1 MPPPEASTALARF
14 GISGEKIRTEPLTQG
29 LINDAFKVFVEG
41 HPRYVLQRI
50 NTEVFKAP
58 GLLMENILQLLPLLE
73 AQDYTGLRLRP
84 TIQGDPYLVDEVLG
98 TWRLF
103 EYIPNSLTVE
113 HTRNPDMAR
122 EAGRILGRFHQLVL
136 PANVSD
142 LHIHMPGFH
151 DLNIRL
157 MQLEEALETGIPERI
172 ETAGLLTELARG
184 LQQVCREIPLAH
196 LPKRICHN
204 DTKLSNFLFDQTTG
218 RALCLIDLDT
228 LMPGVLPY
236 DIGDV
241 SYDLIRPDESL
252 RSQEDTMGIDLG
264 MFEALLLGLKDSDL
278 RIAKKELDWLPHGPV
293 LMPFLHGI
301 RALTD
306 YLTGDRYYRVSFPE
320 QNLQRASGLLY
331 FAKSTIENL
340 PELGRLCGKIL
351 G

>member
-1 MPPPEASTALARF
+1 MRPPEASAALARF
-14 GISGEKIRTEPLTQG
+14 GISGEAIQTEPLTQG
-29 LINDAFKVFVEG
+29 LINVAFKVFVAG
-41 HPRYVLQRI
+41 RPRYVLQRI

-58 GLLMENILQLLPLLE
+58 GLLMENILRLLPLLE
-73 AQDYTGLRLRP
+73 AQDYTGLSLRP
-84 TIQGDPYLVDEVLG
+84 TMEGDPYIVDEFLG

-103 EYIPNSLTVE
+103 EYIPNSITVE
-113 HTRNPDMAR
+113 HTRNPDTAR

-136 PANVSD
+136 PAQVSD

-151 DLNIRL
+151 DLDMRL
-157 MQLEEALETGIPERI
+157 MQLDAALVTGIPGRI
-172 ETAGLLTELARG
+172 ETAGPLTELAKG
-184 LQQVCREIPLAH
+184 LQKVCREIPLAS

-228 LMPGVLPY
+228 LMPGVLLY

-241 SYDLIRPDESL
+241 TYDLLRPEEPL
-252 RSQEDTMGIDLG
+252 RSREGTASIDLG
-264 MFEALLLGLKDSDL
+264 MFEAFLQGLKDSNL
-278 RIAKKELDWLPHGPV
+278 RIMKEELDWLSHGPV

-306 YLTGDRYYRVSFPE
+306 YLTGDRYYRVSFPG
-320 QNLQRASGLLY
+320 QNLQRASGLLR
-331 FAKSTIENL
+331 FAKSTSEIR
-340 PELGRLCGKIL
+340 PELGSLCRKIL